1 MAGYPREGETF
12 GDYEIDGVL
21 GRGGMGVV
29 YAATHT
35 RIRRRVALKV
45 IAPELAG
52 TDEYRVRFLNEAATL
67 VRLDSPHIIQVLDHG
82 ETDGSLFIATQ
93 LVAGGDLAGRLESGP
108 LPVGPA
114 LALAVQITSGVA
126 DAHRAGVLHRD
137 IKPSNVL
144 VTGPADAPFAYLCDF
159 GIARDAEPDH
169 GLTLTGAV
177 IGTFPYL
184 APERFQGAPATTGT
198 DVYALGCL
206 LWAMLTGSPPYGGTQ
221 FAMARDHIEAP
232 VRQLAVD
239 EPWVADLNAVLAQ
252 SMAKDPARRFT
263 TVDALRV
270 ALDHVLAGVPIGRR
284 ESRVRAA
291 PEASGAAGVVPPPAA
306 SPVPPAPV
314 PPAPPRPPVPTRPVA
329 PTVAGPLP
337 APGSTPPRRAGW
349 IAAGAAL
356 VALAVVLGVT
366 FALRPWADDDNGGR
380 ATDDAKA
387 SGSDGGATSSGS
399 TSDGG
404 EVGGISAS
412 AGSTPASPTGG
423 AASGS
428 PDEGGRDPIPVTV
441 VGTCGDGSC
450 YLQVRQGTT
459 TGSLELVRDGKSVR
473 WRDGSRHQV
482 VCQSYGEKVS
492 SQSVGG
498 SSNVWA
504 RTTDGGWVS
513 ALHLDGIDSF
523 AVEVPC

>member
-108 LPVGPA
+108 LPAGQA
-114 LALAVQITSGVA
+114 LALAVQITAGVA
-126 DAHRAGVLHRD
+126 DAHRAGILHRD

-159 GIARDAEPDH
+159 GIARDTEPDH
-169 GLTLTGAV
+169 GLTVTGAV

-184 APERFQGAPATTGT
+184 APERFQGAPATTTT

-206 LWAMLTGSPPYGGTQ
+206 LWAMLTGQPPYGGTQ
-221 FAMARDHIEAP
+221 FSMARDHIEAP
-232 VRQLAVD
+232 VRQLAAD

-252 SMAKDPARRFT
+252 SMAKEPTRRFS
-263 TVDALRV
+263 TVDAMRV
-270 ALDHVLAGVPIGRR
+270 ALDHVLAGVPMGRR
-284 ESRVRAA
+284 EALVRATA
-291 PEASGAAGVVPPPAA
+291 ADATVAGVVPPPPVAA
-306 SPVPPAPV
+306 RPAAPPPPAPTG
-314 PPAPPRPPVPTRPVA
+314 PVPV
-329 PTVAGPLP
+329 TVAGPLP
-337 APGSTPPRRAGW
+337 PATGGTPPRRAGW
-349 IAAGAAL
+349 IVAGAAL
-356 VALAVVLGVT
+356 VALAVVLGVAV
-366 FALRPWADDDNGGR
+366 ALQPWADDDGGR
-380 ATDDAKA
+380 ATDDP
-387 SGSDGGATSSGS
+387 TSSDSARAAGS
-399 TSDGG
+399 AGSAGSPTSEDG
-404 EVGGISAS
+404 EVGGIETSAN
-412 AGSTPASPTGG
+412 STPASPTGG
-423 AASGS
+423 DASG
-428 PDEGGRDPIPVTV
+428 GTRDPIPVTV

-450 YLQVRQGTT
+450 YLQVRSAPRTT
-459 TGSLELVRDGKSVR
+459 APEFLKDGRSER
-473 WRDGSRHQV
+473 WPNGERFAI
-482 VCQSYGEKVS
+482 VCQQRGEKVS

-498 SSNVWA
+498 SSDVWA

-513 ALHLDGIDSF
+513 ALHLDGIDSYT
-523 AVEVPC
+523 VEVPC

>member
-52 TDEYRVRFLNEAATL
+52 ADEYRVRFLNEAATL

-82 ETDGSLFIATQ
+82 ETDGSLYIATQ

-108 LPVGPA
+108 LPAGRA

-126 DAHRAGVLHRD
+126 DAHRAGILHRD

-144 VTGPADAPFAYLCDF
+144 VTGPEDAPFAYLCDF
-159 GIARDAEPDH
+159 GIARDTEPDH
-169 GLTLTGAV
+169 GLTVTGAV

-184 APERFQGAPATTGT
+184 APERFQGAPATTST

-206 LWAMLTGSPPYGGTQ
+206 LWAMLTGAPPYGGTQ
-221 FAMARDHIEAP
+221 FSMARDHVEAP
-232 VRQLAVD
+232 VRQLAAD

-252 SMAKDPARRFT
+252 SMAKDPAGRFA
-263 TVDALRV
+263 TVDAMRV
-270 ALDHVLAGVPIGRR
+270 ALDHVLAGVPMGRR
-284 ESRVRAA
+284 EARVRPA
-291 PEASGAAGVVPPPAA
+291 PDPAGVVPPPPPPVATG
-306 SPVPPAPV
+306 PVP
-314 PPAPPRPPVPTRPVA
+314 

-337 APGSTPPRRAGW
+337 TTSRTPPRRAGW
-349 IAAGAAL
+349 VAAGAAL

-366 FALRPWADDDNGGR
+366 LALQPWAEDDRGGQ
-380 ATDDAKA
+380 ASDDRGA
-387 SGSDGGATSSGS
+387 SGSAGS
-399 TSDGG
+399 PTTPDESEESEEG
-404 EVGGISAS
+404 EVGGIETSADPTS
-412 AGSTPASPTGG
+412 QSPTGG
-423 AASGS
+423 AAT
-428 PDEGGRDPIPVTV
+428 GGARDPIPVTV

-450 YLQVRQGTT
+450 YLQVREGTT
-459 TGSLELVRDGKSVR
+459 TGSLELVRNGRSVR
-473 WRDGSRHQV
+473 WQNGTTHRV
-482 VCQSYGEKVS
+482 VCQAHGEKVS

-498 SSNVWA
+498 SSTVWA
-504 RTTDGGWVS
+504 RTVEGGWVS

>member
-52 TDEYRVRFLNEAATL
+52 TDEYRARFLNEAATL

-82 ETDGSLFIATQ
+82 ETDGALFIATQ

-126 DAHRAGVLHRD
+126 DAHRAGILHRD

-159 GIARDAEPDH
+159 GIARDTEPDH
-169 GLTLTGAV
+169 GLTVTGAV

-184 APERFQGAPATTGT
+184 APERFQGAPATTAT

-206 LWAMLTGSPPYGGTQ
+206 LWAMLTGEPRYGGTQ
-221 FAMARDHIEAP
+221 FSMARDHVEAP
-232 VRQLAVD
+232 VRQLVAA
-239 EPWVADLNAVLAQ
+239 EPWIADLNAVLAQ
-252 SMAKDPARRFT
+252 SMAKEPTRRFT

-270 ALDHVLAGVPIGRR
+270 ALDHVLAGVPMGRR
-284 ESRVRAA
+284 ESLVRAA
-291 PEASGAAGVVPPPAA
+291 AADAPAAAGVVPPPPAPPA
-306 SPVPPAPV
+306 PRPPAPV
-314 PPAPPRPPVPTRPVA
+314 ATGPVP

-337 APGSTPPRRAGW
+337 PTGRTPPRRAGW
-349 IAAGAAL
+349 IVAGAAF

-366 FALRPWADDDNGGR
+366 FALRPWAGDDGR
-380 ATDDAKA
+380 RAAEDRSAT
-387 SGSDGGATSSGS
+387 GSAGSPTSEE
-399 TSDGG
+399 G
-404 EVGGISAS
+404 EVGGIETT
-412 AGSTPASPTGG
+412 AGSTPADPT
-423 AASGS
+423 SGTDS
-428 PDEGGRDPIPVTV
+428 ARDPIPVTV

-450 YLQVRQGTT
+450 YLQVREGRSTSA
-459 TGSLELVRDGKSVR
+459 GELVRNGQSLR
-473 WRDGSRHQV
+473 WEEGSRHQV
-482 VCQSYGEKVS
+482 VCEAYGDEVS

-498 SSNVWA
+498 SSRVWA
-504 RTTDGGWVS
+504 RTTSGGWVS
-513 ALHLDGIDSF
+513 ALHLDGIDSYE
-523 AVEVPC
+523 VEVPC